1 MGWERRKRG
10 GLYYTRSKRI
20 GAQVVREYA
29 GTGRQAELAAAM
41 DAEQRRM
48 REEERQRRKQETQA
62 VSTALETLAT
72 ATDELLALTLRMT
85 GYHQHKGEWRRRR
98 KS

>member
-1 MGWERRKRG
+1 MGWEHRKRG
-10 GLYYTRSKRI
+10 GLYYTRSKRTSS
-20 GAQVVREYA
+20 QMVREYV
-29 GTGRQAELAAAM
+29 GTGRLAELAAAM

-62 VSTALETLAT
+62 VSTALEALAA
-72 ATDELLALTLRMT
+72 ATDELLASTLRGA
-85 GYHQHKGEWRRRR
+85 GYHQHKGQWRRRR

>member
-1 MGWERRKRG
+1 MGWEHRKRG
-10 GLYYTRSKRI
+10 GLYYTRSKRTSS
-20 GAQVVREYA
+20 QMVREYV
-29 GTGRQAELAAAM
+29 GTGRLAELAAAM

-48 REEERQRRKQETQA
+48 REEERQRRKQEMQA

-72 ATDELLALTLRMT
+72 ATDELLALTLSMA
-85 GYHQHKGEWRRRR
+85 GYHHHKGQWRRRR